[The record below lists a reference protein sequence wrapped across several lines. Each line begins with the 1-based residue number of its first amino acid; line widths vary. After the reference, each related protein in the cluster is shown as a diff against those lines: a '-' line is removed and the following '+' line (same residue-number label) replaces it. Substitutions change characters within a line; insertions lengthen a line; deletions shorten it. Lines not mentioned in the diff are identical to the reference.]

1 VQAGFVQCRPKL
13 GRVRGLERLEVK
25 ALCLPAGVQVDHA
38 LTIT

>member
-1 VQAGFVQCRPKL
+1 
-13 GRVRGLERLEVK
+13 VRRQERLEVK